1 MLKIRLKRTG
11 RNRQPHYRIVVME
24 CHNPRDGKTVEI
36 GYYNPRTE
44 PTTFEVDKEKAAKW
58 LSLGAQ
64 PSDTMAHYFVKLGL
78 IKSLKRG
85 STKPKSIKKRIRR
98 KRVIFKFPPYCKNI
112 PLKRGIIIC

>member
-11 RNRQPHYRIVVME
+11 RSRQPHYRIVVME
-24 CHNPRDGKTVEI
+24 CHNPRDGKTVEEI

-64 PSDTMAHYFVKLGL
+64 PSDTIAQYFVKLGL

-85 STKPKSIKKRIRR
+85 STKPNTKK
-98 KRVIFKFPPYCKNI
+98 KVKEEK
-112 PLKRGIIIC
+112 